1 MVEWLPPEDDF
12 LVGCLPRR
20 TFLFSCLPRR
30 TFLFS
35 CLPRRTFLWS
45 SDCLLRRTFLF
56 SCLPGK
62 TFPWLVQCSGRFSAV
77 VGFQCGGWFSVR
89 WSAFSAVVGFQCG
102 GRFSVAISVQWRVG
116 SVQWKTVEKEGLKL
130 SYCAREQRAHNLLGV
145 VG

>member
-1 MVEWLPPEDDF
+1 VVEWLPPEEDF

-77 VGFQCGGWFSVR
+77 VGFQCGG
-89 WSAFSAVVGFQCG
+89 
-102 GRFSVAISVQWRVG
+102 RFSVAISVQWRVG

-145 VG
+145 VGWHQER